1 MFAHLF
7 ADPATALPE
16 RKPGISRRIAIAL
29 GLAAPLAARSAVA
42 ASDSADIVGNLV
54 DRAELQ
60 AKLFNAGE
68 MQRWNDFVRLSD
80 DFTLM
85 QPFGGKASHGFDP
98 SPERLAA
105 LARNF
110 RNGDASLELDAA
122 YATDDMVVLAYVER
136 GTGEVH
142 GLPDQDWSLR
152 VTQVFRREGDDWRLV
167 HRHADP
173 LVRLMSLGLTAALAR
188 GEATEPA
195 AG

>member
-7 ADPATALPE
+7 ADPATAMP

-29 GLAAPLAARSAVA
+29 GLTAPLAARSAIA

-68 MQRWNDFVRLSD
+68 MQRWNDLVRLSD

-98 SPERLAA
+98 TPERLAA

-110 RNGDASLELDAA
+110 RDGDASLELDAA

-152 VTQVFRREGDDWRLV
+152 VTQVYRRVDSYWQLV

-173 LVRLMSLGLTAALAR
+173 LARPIGLERAAALAR
-188 GEATEPA
+188 GE
-195 AG
+195 